1 VSKPCEVCSLYRW
14 HGCKCCACS
23 YTVMGARTP
32 SMVCPVGSHI
42 GGHQFTPAELG
53 ELIGHEMGTVMAAH
67 RRTYIG
73 NY

>member
-1 VSKPCEVCSLYRW
+1 
-14 HGCKCCACS
+14 
-23 YTVMGARTP
+23 MGARTP

-53 ELIGHEMGTVMAAH
+53 KLIGHEMRTVMAAH